1 MCRGCSLRR
10 QLGKL
15 ASRGIYLIGRIASY
29 YRAVN
34 PHRDCSKLPPSRA
47 LLFPEILHA
56 RCSIERARARPESWK
71 NITRFALRDTV
82 RNYFHVLLPKRS
94 LTKDKVDGKLIGAGL
109 HDLSVIRFDSLFEYR
124 IPSKLVSAYNY
135 RYLSRSRLFHSSYF
149 RSARRNFQL
158 KEYIWRL

>member
-15 ASRGIYLIGRIASY
+15 ASRGIYLIGRIGSY

-56 RCSIERARARPESWK
+56 RAWNTRESMSVFLLAALFAAAVNSKFHLPRPVSWK

-82 RNYFHVLLPKRS
+82 RNYFQLFIVLLPKRS

-109 HDLSVIRFDSLFEYR
+109 HDLSVIRFDSLF
-124 IPSKLVSAYNY
+124 
-135 RYLSRSRLFHSSYF
+135 
-149 RSARRNFQL
+149 
-158 KEYIWRL
+158 